1 MRVDD
6 VGTDVPLLPGAG
18 AADTAAGR
26 RRPER
31 AAFLGRLA
39 VRLAGG
45 VAGFA
50 VLVGVWHLASTS
62 GRFSPV
68 LLPSPSTVWHTG
80 LDLFHRGSL
89 RTDTLASLKRV
100 AIGFGLGSGFGVVLG
115 VLLGVAR
122 PLSWIFR
129 PVLEVLR
136 PIPGIAWI
144 PLAIL
149 WFGIGDSS
157 SYFIVAIACFF
168 PIFISAYIAITS
180 VDRRYLEMARSL
192 GVPRWGQALQ
202 VMLPAALPRI
212 MTGLRVG
219 LGVAWMTVIAAELVA
234 ARSGLGYMIE
244 LNRSLLQTSA
254 VLVGM
259 ITIGVVGFLMATLLE
274 AIERFVLHWD
284 RP

>member
-1 MRVDD
+1 
-6 VGTDVPLLPGAG
+6 L
-18 AADTAAGR
+18 
-26 RRPER
+26 
-31 AAFLGRLA
+31 
-39 VRLAGG
+39 
-45 VAGFA
+45 
-50 VLVGVWHLASTS
+50 
-62 GRFSPV
+62 
-68 LLPSPSTVWHTG
+68 
-80 LDLFHRGSL
+80 
-89 RTDTLASLKRV
+89 
-100 AIGFGLGSGFGVVLG
+100 LGSV
-115 VLLGVAR
+115 R
-122 PLSWIFR
+122 PLAWVFR

-168 PIFISAYIAITS
+168 PIFISAYIAIMS

-192 GVPRWGQALQ
+192 GAPRWGQALQ

-244 LNRSLLQTSA
+244 LNRSLIQTPA

-259 ITIGVVGFLMATLLE
+259 IVIGVLGFLMATLLE
-274 AIERFVLHWD
+274 VVERVVLHWE